1 MNIKNQSSNIVIDS
15 GRKQANLLEN
25 SLYLH
30 NFIGNY
36 EEIGGKFSRVDI
48 SLMDAL
54 WKKIIDQQKRE
65 EQKIYS
71 LLGITGIDQ
80 LNEKYLEAGG
90 QTDFL
95 TTTAREL
102 ISEASKNALEDLSGR
117 TSQKKAGSLS
127 SSVGTVLEEMVN
139 ERIGEDK
146 ELADALKKG
155 LGEKT
160 AKILLNLQK
169 SKEKPKNMNDY
180 INRASKAISAQF
192 RGDILEI
199 ETGVV
204 MARVI
209 DGLVGKRGNVTLT
222 GTVKNAQGKQI
233 KADHTVNIN
242 EEISFG
248 ISEKNYMPMPDGS
261 VEVSLHSSGSLEN
274 FYNLVNNMSINGRN
288 KVNLKSIQKIISKFR
303 QPDFKY
309 HLINQAAFEG
319 TKNIAETDVG
329 KNIIDFVKTCLPL
342 FIGAQFKIKGDTTN
356 VDFFN
361 INGKLIPV
369 SVIMEDVYNN
379 GPLTGQRIGLY
390 SNYQVPWLDMLRE
403 KTSNPVENEEYYTA
417 PTTKIGSIQGNKLY
431 KEINVGTIHL
441 KIALANLK

>member
-30 NFIGNY
+30 NFVGNY

-65 EQKIYS
+65 EQKIYN

-95 TTTAREL
+95 TTTAGEL

-180 INRASKAISAQF
+180 IKRASKAISAQF

-209 DGLVGKRGNVTLT
+209 DSLVG
-222 GTVKNAQGKQI
+222 
-233 KADHTVNIN
+233 
-242 EEISFG
+242 
-248 ISEKNYMPMPDGS
+248 
-261 VEVSLHSSGSLEN
+261 
-274 FYNLVNNMSINGRN
+274 
-288 KVNLKSIQKIISKFR
+288 
-303 QPDFKY
+303 
-309 HLINQAAFEG
+309 
-319 TKNIAETDVG
+319 
-329 KNIIDFVKTCLPL
+329 
-342 FIGAQFKIKGDTTN
+342 
-356 VDFFN
+356 
-361 INGKLIPV
+361 
-369 SVIMEDVYNN
+369 
-379 GPLTGQRIGLY
+379 
-390 SNYQVPWLDMLRE
+390 
-403 KTSNPVENEEYYTA
+403 
-417 PTTKIGSIQGNKLY
+417 
-431 KEINVGTIHL
+431 
-441 KIALANLK
+441 

>member
-1 MNIKNQSSNIVIDS
+1 MNIKNQSSEIVLDS
-15 GRKQANLLEN
+15 GRKQINLLEN

-30 NFIGNY
+30 NFVGNY
-36 EEIGGKFSRVDI
+36 QEISENFTRVDI
-48 SLMDAL
+48 SLMNLL
-54 WKKIIDQQKRE
+54 WSKIINQQKRE
-65 EQKIYS
+65 EQKIYDV
-71 LLGITGIDQ
+71 LGISSVDQ

-95 TTTAREL
+95 TATARDL
-102 ISEASKNALEDLSGR
+102 ISQASKNALEDLSGR
-117 TSQKKAGSLS
+117 TSQKKASSLS
-127 SSVGTVLEEMVN
+127 SAVGATLEEMID
-139 ERIGEDK
+139 EHTAGDK
-146 ELADALKKG
+146 ELANALKKG

-180 INRASKAISAQF
+180 IKRASKAISAQF

-199 ETGVV
+199 ETGVI

-209 DGLVGKRGNVTLT
+209 NELTGKRGNVTFT

-242 EEISFG
+242 DDITFG
-248 ISEKNYMPMPDGS
+248 ISEKNYTPMPDGS

-274 FYNLVNNMSINGRN
+274 FYRLVDEMNINGRN
-288 KVNLKSIQKIISKFR
+288 KVNLKAVQKIVSKFR
-303 QPDFKY
+303 EPDFKY

-319 TKNIAETDVG
+319 TKNITKTDVG
-329 KNIIDFVKTCLPL
+329 ANIIEFVKTCLPL

-369 SVIMEDVYNN
+369 STIMEDVYN
-379 GPLTGQRIGLY
+379 GGTLTGQRVNLY
-390 SNYQVPWLDMLRE
+390 SNYDVPWLDMLHE
-403 KTSNPVENEEYYTA
+403 KTSIPVEDGEYYTA
-417 PTTKIGSIQGNKLY
+417 AATKIGSTQGNKLY